1 VARNQ
6 PLGVQSLHQL
16 VRDITDTKEPIAG
29 FKAYTLRSSGLIL
42 FFFEI
47 KIFIS
52 KFIIKFSI
60 FWGQIYTKIVKISN
74 FFFFFLPSGENLPK
88 KESLLRSLWG
98 RSLHPKTRDDGKAK
112 MRDDDKVRFSSCV
125 N

>member
-1 VARNQ
+1 VAKNQ

-16 VRDITDTKEPIAG
+16 VKDSTNTKEPIAG
-29 FKAYTLRSSGLIL
+29 FKVYTLRSSGLNY
-42 FFFEI
+42 FFEI
-47 KIFIS
+47 KFLIS

-60 FWGQIYTKIVKISN
+60 FWGQIYTKIVKISKISN

-88 KESLLRSLWG
+88 KESLIRRLWG
-98 RSLHPKTRDDGKAK
+98 RSLCPKARDDGKA
-112 MRDDDKVRFSSCV
+112 RLSSCV